1 MDNITGPSI
10 RHDFDVM
17 VPLTAS
23 AICAIDLHSVR
34 GTVPG
39 TQEGTALGHKAVG
52 RIRSRSTLRN

>member
-39 TQEGTALGHKAVG
+39 MQEGTVPGRKTVG
-52 RIRSRSTLRN
+52 RVQSR